1 MYDII
6 GDIHGHAD
14 ELVELLDK
22 LGYEEHSGVFHHPK
36 RQVIFCGD
44 FVDRGPQIRDT
55 LRIARSMC
63 EAGSAQAV
71 MGNHELNALALYTP
85 HPTKPGDFLRPRT
98 EKNLH
103 QHRATMTQLDP
114 QEMMDSLEWFRQ
126 LPVSLDLGN
135 LRVVHA
141 CWDPADLK
149 VVAEGMR
156 EHGAMTAEFLHQ
168 ATLPGNPLFDSIER
182 VMKGPEMWLPEGC
195 FMEDKEGNK
204 RPATRIRWFEHPGDH
219 TFATYS
225 MPELRNPELSGL
237 KVPATV
243 RSAPY
248 AATDPPVFVGH
259 YWLAGRIPAP
269 LSSNIACVDYSVA
282 KNGLLTAY
290 RHHGESVLR
299 ADSFVAVPSRS

>member
-14 ELVELLDK
+14 ELVELLHK
-22 LGYEEHSGVFHHPK
+22 LGYDEKSGVFQHSS

-55 LRIARSMC
+55 ILIARSMC
-63 EAGSAQAV
+63 EAGSARAV
-71 MGNHELNALALYTP
+71 MGNHELNALALHTP
-85 HPTKPGDFLRPRT
+85 HPTKPDVFLRPRT

-114 QEMMDSLEWFRQ
+114 QEMANSLEWFRQ
-126 LPVSLDLGN
+126 LPVSLDLGD

-149 VVAEGMR
+149 VVDEGLR
-156 EHGAMTAEFLHQ
+156 EHGPMTAEFLYH
-168 ATLPGNPLFDSIER
+168 ATQVGSPLFDSIER
-182 VMKGPEMWLPEGC
+182 VMKGPEMRLPNGC
-195 FMEDKEGNK
+195 FMIDKEGNK
-204 RPATRIRWFEHPGDH
+204 RPATRIRWFEHPRDH
-219 TFATYS
+219 TFASYS
-225 MPELRNPELSGL
+225 IPELQNAELVGVR
-237 KVPATV
+237 VPATV

-248 AATDPPVFVGH
+248 AATNPPVFVGH
-259 YWLAGRIPAP
+259 YWLHGRSPAP

-299 ADSFVAVPSRS
+299 ADHFVAVPSRS